1 MPASHSVRFE
11 PNVPL
16 MLRDGTMTY
25 VDVYRPDVE
34 GQFPGLL
41 QRTPYDKS
49 TPASRTGTVDAIR
62 AAVSGYVVV
71 IQDVR
76 GRYSSDGEFYTF
88 VNEMDDGYDS
98 VEWVSA
104 QPWCSGKVGMYGAS
118 YVGAT
123 QWLAAI
129 AKPPSLAAIAPGVTA
144 SDYHEGWTWQGGAFS
159 LAFNLGWSLSNLASA
174 NWENISKRLFLPA
187 RQLDV
192 LYDTRDNLMDVL
204 KFLPLR
210 DLSDLEGG
218 LAPYYYDWLDHPEF
232 DSYWERVSIEE
243 SHDQVSVP
251 AFNWGGWYDIF
262 LGGTIRNFTRMRELG
277 ATEDAR
283 RGQRLVIGPWVH
295 GGTPSNVSGEVNF
308 GVRSSG
314 AVEDIQGQTLRFFD
328 YWLRGEDTGVSEE
341 KPVRIFVMGENVWR
355 TEDEWPL
362 ARAEEVN
369 YYLHS
374 GGKANTMNG
383 DGWLAPEIPVTERPD
398 VYVYDPVDPVP
409 TRGGPLCCDP
419 GTIPT
424 GAYDQRSVEARP
436 DVLVYSTPP
445 LESYVEVTGPV
456 TVTLYASSSARD
468 TDFTAK
474 LLDVCTSG
482 CAINLTDGIVR
493 ARYRKP
499 RSPASLIEPGEV
511 HEYRIDLWATS
522 NLFKRGH
529 QIRLEISSSNFPRFD
544 RNTNS
549 GEPIGSDAGLVP
561 ALQTV
566 HHSSRYPSHVVLP
579 IVPRD

>member
-1 MPASHSVRFE
+1 M
-11 PNVPL
+11 
-16 MLRDGTMTY
+16 
-25 VDVYRPDVE
+25 
-34 GQFPGLL
+34 
-41 QRTPYDKS
+41 
-49 TPASRTGTVDAIR
+49 
-62 AAVSGYVVV
+62 
-71 IQDVR
+71 
-76 GRYSSDGEFYTF
+76 
-88 VNEMDDGYDS
+88 
-98 VEWVSA
+98 
-104 QPWCSGKVGMYGAS
+104 
-118 YVGAT
+118 
-123 QWLAAI
+123 
-129 AKPPSLAAIAPGVTA
+129 
-144 SDYHEGWTWQGGAFS
+144 
-159 LAFNLGWSLSNLASA
+159 
-174 NWENISKRLFLPA
+174 
-187 RQLDV
+187 
-192 LYDTRDNLMDVL
+192 
-204 KFLPLR
+204 
-210 DLSDLEGG
+210 
-218 LAPYYYDWLDHPEF
+218 
-232 DSYWERVSIEE
+232 
-243 SHDQVSVP
+243 
-251 AFNWGGWYDIF
+251 
-262 LGGTIRNFTRMRELG
+262 
-277 ATEDAR
+277 
-283 RGQRLVIGPWVH
+283 
-295 GGTPSNVSGEVNF
+295 NF

-419 GTIPT
+419 GTIPP

-456 TVTLYASSSARD
+456 TVTLYCFSSSARD